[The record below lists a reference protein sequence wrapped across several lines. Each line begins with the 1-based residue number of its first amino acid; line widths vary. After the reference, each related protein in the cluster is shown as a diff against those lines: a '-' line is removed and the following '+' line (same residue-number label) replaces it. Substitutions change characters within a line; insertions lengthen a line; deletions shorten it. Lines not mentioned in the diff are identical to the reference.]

1 MLTLAILLASVARA
15 DFRGS
20 ITMSNSEIE
29 ATGVTYGFSLRFSK
43 QISDADGKLVIRFP
57 SDFGNF
63 SISGCTA
70 KSGFKNGLSAGAS
83 LNCQWVQTVRLLTIT
98 DAFPSNSLVNILEF
112 DILGVTNPKYA
123 ARTQPF

>member
-1 MLTLAILLASVARA
+1 MLPLAMLLASVAWA

-63 SISGCTA
+63 
-70 KSGFKNGLSAGAS
+70 
-83 LNCQWVQTVRLLTIT
+83 
-98 DAFPSNSLVNILEF
+98 
-112 DILGVTNPKYA
+112 
-123 ARTQPF
+123 